1 MLASTPIRVRKM
13 TQADLAPLYQ
23 LYLAQEKQIPYQ
35 PRTRFAQFAADLRV
49 SRAYPDASHYE
60 PKAEIAVVAE
70 VGGAVVAYADGCKVN
85 EAKGLVKGGQ
95 AFIRMVIGSRGQAE
109 AVKKVIRRVTQ
120 HLLKFNPDVL
130 QAFSS
135 YITPVFRGFAGGK
148 LHAEWAWLGQCLV
161 DEGYAA
167 GGFGLRMYRPLMGRG
182 NAPKPL
188 PVPKGIEIEF
198 HHRFGA
204 NGLRHL
210 PQKYVLRHFISDFAL
225 CENYYSG
232 AFVKGSG
239 FQYLFTLWVVS
250 MSGHQRKGYA
260 RWFIRNALCTAHAAG
275 AKGAMLMTAVDNF
288 RSQSLYSSEGYE
300 TAENVCSFTYRGQTT

>member
-1 MLASTPIRVRKM
+1 MSKIHIRKM
-13 TQADLAPLYQ
+13 SQADLVPLYQ
-23 LYLAQEKQIPYQ
+23 LYLAQEKQVPYQ
-35 PRTRFAQFAADLRV
+35 PKTRSAQFVTDLRI
-49 SRAYPDASHYE
+49 SRMYPDVRHYE

-70 VGGAVVAYADGCKVN
+70 VGGKVVAYADGCKVN
-85 EAKGLVKGGQ
+85 EAKGLVKDDQ
-95 AFIRMVIGSRGQAE
+95 AFIRMVIGSREHAD

-135 YITPVFRGFAGGK
+135 HIAPVFLGFAGGK

-161 DEGYAA
+161 DEGYVADS
-167 GGFGLRMYRPLMGRG
+167 FGIRMYRPLTGRG
-182 NAPKPL
+182 NAPQPL
-188 PVPKGIEIEF
+188 PIPDGIEIEF
-198 HHRFGA
+198 KNRFA
-204 NGLRHL
+204 SNGLEYLNR
-210 PQKYVLRHFISDFAL
+210 KYVLRHLIPDIAL

-239 FQYLFTLWVVS
+239 FQLLFTLWVVS

-260 RWFIRNALCTAHAAG
+260 RWFIRHALCTAHEVG

-288 RSQSLYSSEGYE
+288 RSQSLYLSEGYK
-300 TAENVCSFTYRGQTT
+300 TIENVCSFTYSG